1 MHVLKQAGLFVR
13 ANLWIIPLVA
23 LFVWVLF
30 RFLDPA
36 PPRSIVM
43 TTGTENGGYH
53 QFGLALKERL
63 AEEGLEVKLVTSRG
77 SLDNIERLTD
87 GSGDVQLGIIQS
99 GIEKLVDRRERDQLE
114 GLATL
119 YHEPLWLFQRTDAE
133 PVSSSQTDAQADVV
147 EDQNSSDETTDGDA
161 DTANS
166 TASTSTTSNV
176 TEIRRLTDLVGRRVS
191 LGSEGSGTWAVV
203 RSLFQVQGDM
213 ASWDSQGDGQWQ
225 TLAGRAAADALY
237 AGELDAAF
245 FVLPADNALIRE
257 LINAPNVE
265 LVHLS
270 QARAFAAR
278 LPYLEDLTIP
288 EGLLN
293 IRRNVP
299 DQDISLLSPV
309 ATLVGNEHFHPALT
323 ALVLSAAKEVLR
335 DGNLLDAPGQYPAA
349 LPMDLDMSA
358 EAEYYHESGTPFLQR
373 YLPFWIASI
382 VDRYIVLVI
391 PLIVIMMPLI
401 RSMGPIY
408 IWRIRSRV
416 YRWYE
421 QLRRIDHLIVKGEIK
436 DRLDQEIQGLHE
448 LEDELTRVDV
458 PLSYAHELY
467 ELHLHIRYMINR
479 LEAMRPEGQDDQ
491 SDGTVVP
498 V

>member
-13 ANLWIIPLVA
+13 ANLWIVPLVA
-23 LFVWVLF
+23 LIVWVLF

-36 PPRSIVM
+36 PPRTVVM
-43 TTGTENGGYH
+43 TTGAETGGYH

-63 AEEGLEVKLVTSRG
+63 AEEGLELQLNTSRG
-77 SLDNIERLTD
+77 SLDNLERLTD

-99 GIEKLVDRRERDQLE
+99 GIEQLAERRQRDQLE

-119 YHEPLWLFQRTDAE
+119 YHEPLWLFQRTDSD
-133 PVSSSQTDAQADVV
+133 PISTPSSAPEVEVATDNPKGT
-147 EDQNSSDETTDGDA
+147 E
-161 DTANS
+161 AN
-166 TASTSTTSNV
+166 TN
-176 TEIRRLTDLVGRRVS
+176 TEIRRLSDLVGRRVS
-191 LGSEGSGTWAVV
+191 LGGAGSGTWAVV
-203 RSLFQVQGDM
+203 RSLFEVQGDT

-225 TLAGRAAADALY
+225 SLAGRAAADALY

-245 FVLPADNALIRE
+245 FVLPADNSLIRE
-257 LINAPNVE
+257 LISKPGIE
-265 LVHLS
+265 LVNLS

-278 LPYLEDLTIP
+278 LPYLEDLTVP
-288 EGLLN
+288 EGLLD
-293 IRRNVP
+293 IQRNVP
-299 DQDISLLSPV
+299 AQDISLLSPV
-309 ATLVGNEHFHPALT
+309 ATLVGNEYFHPALT

-349 LPMDLDMSA
+349 LPMKLDMSA

-391 PLIVIMMPLI
+391 PLIVILMPLI

-421 QLRRIDHLIVKGEIK
+421 QLRRIDHLIVKDQIM
-436 DRLDQEIQGLHE
+436 DRLEEEIQGLHN

-479 LEAMRPEGQDDQ
+479 LKAMRPEPEPGQ
-491 SDGTVVP
+491 SAVACEP
-498 V
+498 A

>member
-13 ANLWIIPLVA
+13 ANLWIVPLVA
-23 LFVWVLF
+23 LIVWVLF

-36 PPRSIVM
+36 PPRTLVM
-43 TTGTENGGYH
+43 TTGPETGGYH

-63 AEEGLEVKLVTSRG
+63 AEEGLELQLRTSRG
-77 SLDNIERLTD
+77 SVDNIEHLTD
-87 GSGDVQLGIIQS
+87 GSDAVQLGIIQS
-99 GIEKLVDRRERDQLE
+99 GTEQLVERRQRDRLE

-119 YHEPLWLFQRTDAE
+119 YHEPLWLFQRTD
-133 PVSSSQTDAQADVV
+133 T
-147 EDQNSSDETTDGDA
+147 G
-161 DTANS
+161 
-166 TASTSTTSNV
+166 
-176 TEIRRLTDLVGRRVS
+176 IRRLTDLVGRRVS

-203 RSLFQVQGDM
+203 RSLFQVQGDT
-213 ASWDSQGDGQWQ
+213 ASWESQGDGQWQ
-225 TLAGRAAADALY
+225 SLAGRAAADALF

-245 FVLPADNALIRE
+245 FVLPADNSLIRE
-257 LINAPNVE
+257 LIIAPDIE
-265 LVHLS
+265 LVNLS

-278 LPYLEDLTIP
+278 LPYLEDLAIP
-288 EGLLN
+288 EGLLD

-299 DQDISLLSPV
+299 DQDITLLSPV
-309 ATLVGNEHFHPALT
+309 ATLVGNQHFHPALT
-323 ALVLSAAKEVLR
+323 ALVLSASKEVLR
-335 DGNLLDAPGQYPAA
+335 DGNLLDSPGQYPAA
-349 LPMDLDMSA
+349 LPMELDMSS
-358 EAEYYHESGTPFLQR
+358 EAQYYHESGTPFLQR

-408 IWRIRSRV
+408 IWRVRSRV
-416 YRWYE
+416 YKWYE
-421 QLRRIDHLIVKGEIK
+421 QLRRIDRLIVKNQIMEK
-436 DRLDQEIQGLHE
+436 LEEEIQGLHE

-479 LEAMRPEGQDDQ
+479 LKAMRPEPVEDQ
-491 SDGTVVP
+491 SAVAVEP

>member
-13 ANLWIIPLVA
+13 ANLWIVPLVA
-23 LFVWVLF
+23 LIVWVLF

-36 PPRSIVM
+36 PPRSVVM
-43 TTGTENGGYH
+43 TTGAETGGYH

-63 AEEGLEVKLVTSRG
+63 AEEGLELRLIPSRG
-77 SLDNIERLTD
+77 SLDNVERLTD

-99 GIEKLVDRRERDQLE
+99 GIEQFVERRQRDQLE

-119 YHEPLWLFQRTDAE
+119 YHEPLWLFQRMSAE
-133 PVSSSQTDAQADVV
+133 PISTPGTAPQAEAETDK
-147 EDQNSSDETTDGDA
+147 QNASEAKPIAG
-161 DTANS
+161 AN
-166 TASTSTTSNV
+166 AR
-176 TEIRRLTDLVGRRVS
+176 IRRLTDLVGRRVS
-191 LGSEGSGTWAVV
+191 LGNEGSGTWAVV
-203 RSLFQVQGDM
+203 RSLFEVQGDM
-213 ASWDSQGDGQWQ
+213 ASWHSQGDGQWQ
-225 TLAGRAAADALY
+225 SLAGRAAADALY

-245 FVLPADNALIRE
+245 FVLPADNSLIRE
-257 LINAPNVE
+257 LIRTPGIE
-265 LVHLS
+265 LVNLS

-288 EGLLN
+288 EGLLDIQRN
-293 IRRNVP
+293 IP
-299 DQDISLLSPV
+299 AEDISLLSPV

-323 ALVLSAAKEVLR
+323 ALVLSATRDVLR
-335 DGNLLDAPGQYPAA
+335 DGNLLDAPGQFPAA
-349 LPMDLDMSA
+349 LPMKLDMSA
-358 EAEYYHESGTPFLQR
+358 EAEYFHERGTPFLQR

-421 QLRRIDHLIVKGEIK
+421 QLRRIDHLIVKDQIM
-436 DRLDQEIQGLHE
+436 DRLEDEIQSLHD
-448 LEDELTRVDV
+448 LEDELTGVDV

-479 LEAMRPEGQDDQ
+479 LQAMRPEPQADQ
-491 SDGTVVP
+491 SAEASEP
-498 V
+498 A

>member
-13 ANLWIIPLVA
+13 ANLWIVPMVA
-23 LFVWVLF
+23 LIVWVLF

-36 PPRSIVM
+36 PPRSVVM
-43 TTGTENGGYH
+43 TTGAETGGYH

-63 AEEGLEVKLVTSRG
+63 AEEGLELQLMPSRG
-77 SLDNIERLTD
+77 SLDNVERLTD

-99 GIEKLVDRRERDQLE
+99 GIEQFVDRRQRDQLE

-119 YHEPLWLFQRTDAE
+119 YHEPLWLFQRQAAE
-133 PVSSSQTDAQADVV
+133 PISTPDSVRGAQ
-147 EDQNSSDETTDGDA
+147 SGA
-161 DTANS
+161 DTN
-166 TASTSTTSNV
+166 

-203 RSLFQVQGDM
+203 RSLFEVQGDM
-213 ASWDSQGDGQWQ
+213 ASWHSQGNGQWQ
-225 TLAGRAAADALY
+225 SLAGRAAADALY

-245 FVLPADNALIRE
+245 FVLPADNSLIRE
-257 LINAPNVE
+257 LISTPGIK
-265 LVHLS
+265 LVNLS

-278 LPYLEDLTIP
+278 LPYLEDLSIP
-288 EGLLN
+288 EGLLDIQRN
-293 IRRNVP
+293 IP
-299 DQDISLLSPV
+299 AEDISLLSPV
-309 ATLVGNEHFHPALT
+309 ATLVGNKHFHPALT
-323 ALVLSAAKEVLR
+323 ALVLSASRDVLR
-335 DGNLLDAPGQYPAA
+335 DGNLLDAPGQFPAA
-349 LPMDLDMSA
+349 LPMKLDMSG
-358 EAEYYHESGTPFLQR
+358 EAEYFHESGTPFLQR

-421 QLRRIDHLIVKGEIK
+421 QLRRIDHLIVKDQIM
-436 DRLDQEIQGLHE
+436 DRLEEEIQSLHD
-448 LEDELTRVDV
+448 LEDELTGVDV

-479 LEAMRPEGQDDQ
+479 LQSMRPEPEADQ
-491 SDGTVVP
+491 SAAASVP
-498 V
+498 A

>member
-13 ANLWIIPLVA
+13 ANLWIVPLVA
-23 LFVWVLF
+23 VIVWVLF

-36 PPRSIVM
+36 PPRSVVM
-43 TTGTENGGYH
+43 TTGAETGGYH

-63 AEEGLEVKLVTSRG
+63 AEEGLELTLIPSRG
-77 SLDNIERLTD
+77 SLDNVERLTD

-99 GIEKLVDRRERDQLE
+99 GIEQFVDRRQREQLE

-119 YHEPLWLFQRTDAE
+119 YHEPLWLFQR
-133 PVSSSQTDAQADVV
+133 ADVV
-147 EDQNSSDETTDGDA
+147 PISVPVSAPQAAAETGTETDNQNASEANPTAGA
-161 DTANS
+161 DS
-166 TASTSTTSNV
+166 
-176 TEIRRLTDLVGRRVS
+176 EIRRLTDLVGRRVS

-203 RSLFQVQGDM
+203 RSLFEVQGDM
-213 ASWDSQGDGQWQ
+213 ASWHSQGDGQWQ
-225 TLAGRAAADALY
+225 SLAGRAAADALY

-245 FVLPADNALIRE
+245 FVLPADNSLIRE
-257 LINAPNVE
+257 LIRTPGIE
-265 LVHLS
+265 LVNLS

-288 EGLLN
+288 EGLLDIQRN
-293 IRRNVP
+293 IP
-299 DQDISLLSPV
+299 AQDISLLSPV
-309 ATLVGNEHFHPALT
+309 ATLVGNEDFHPALT
-323 ALVLSAAKEVLR
+323 ALVLSAAREVLR
-335 DGNLLDAPGQYPAA
+335 DGNLLDAPGQFPAA
-349 LPMDLDMSA
+349 LPMKLDMSA

-391 PLIVIMMPLI
+391 PLIVILMPLI

-421 QLRRIDHLIVKGEIK
+421 QLRRIDQLIVKDQIM
-436 DRLDQEIQGLHE
+436 DRLEEEIQRLHD
-448 LEDELTRVDV
+448 LEDELTGVDV

-479 LEAMRPEGQDDQ
+479 LQAMRPEPEADH
-491 SDGTVVP
+491 SAEASEP
-498 V
+498 A

>member
-1 MHVLKQAGLFVR
+1 MHVLKQVGLFVR
-13 ANLWIIPLVA
+13 ANLWIVPLVA
-23 LFVWVLF
+23 LIVWVLF

-36 PPRSIVM
+36 PPRSVVM
-43 TTGTENGGYH
+43 TTGSETGGYH

-63 AEEGLEVKLVTSRG
+63 AEEGLELTLIPSRG

-99 GIEKLVDRRERDQLE
+99 GIEKLVERNERNQLQ

-119 YHEPLWLFQRTDAE
+119 YHEPLWLFQRTESEFDSDLGSETAMNAE
-133 PVSSSQTDAQADVV
+133 PDNDN
-147 EDQNSSDETTDGDA
+147 EL
-161 DTANS
+161 S
-166 TASTSTTSNV
+166 TNP
-176 TEIRRLTDLVGRRVS
+176 EIARLTDLVGRRVS
-191 LGSEGSGTWAVV
+191 LGSEGSGTWALV
-203 RSLFQVQGDM
+203 RSLFEVQGDTF
-213 ASWDSQGDGQWQ
+213 SWNSQGEGQWR
-225 TLAGRAAADALY
+225 TLGGRAAADALY

-245 FVLPADNALIRE
+245 FVLPADNSLIRE
-257 LINAPNVE
+257 LINAPDIE
-265 LVHLS
+265 LVNLR

-278 LPYLEDLTIP
+278 LPYLEDLMIP
-288 EGLLN
+288 EGLLD
-293 IRRNVP
+293 IQRNVP

-335 DGNLLDAPGQYPAA
+335 DGNLLDSPGQYPAA

-358 EAEYYHESGTPFLQR
+358 EAEYYHQSGTPFLQR

-421 QLRRIDHLIVKGEIK
+421 QLRRIDRLIVKDEVR
-436 DRLDQEIQGLHE
+436 DRLDEEIQGLHD
-448 LEDELTRVDV
+448 LADELTRVDV

-479 LEAMRPEGQDDQ
+479 LEAMRPVDQDQ
-491 SDGTVVP
+491 SADGAEP
-498 V
+498 A

>member
-13 ANLWIIPLVA
+13 ANLWIVPLVA
-23 LFVWVLF
+23 LIVWVLF

-43 TTGTENGGYH
+43 TTGAENGGYH

-77 SLDNIERLTD
+77 SLDNLERLTD

-99 GIEKLVDRRERDQLE
+99 GIEQLVERDKRDQLE

-119 YHEPLWLFQRTDAE
+119 YHEPLWLFQRTDSDPA
-133 PVSSSQTDAQADVV
+133 PSSQTDVL
-147 EDQNSSDETTDGDA
+147 EDQNSGDGTTDGDA
-161 DTANS
+161 DTAN
-166 TASTSTTSNV
+166 TAASNSTSNV

-237 AGELDAAF
+237 AGDLDAAF

-257 LINAPNVE
+257 LIDTPNVE

-278 LPYLEDLTIP
+278 LPYLEDLIIP

-421 QLRRIDHLIVKGEIK
+421 QLRRIDHLIVKGDIK

-491 SDGTVVP
+491 SDGTVVSA
-498 V
+498 